1 MRITLIAALA
11 ANGVI
16 GRDNALPWHIP
27 ADLRRFKA
35 LTMGKPVIMG
45 RRTFESIGRPLP
57 GRLNIVMSRSMP
69 RGERVT
75 VVPDMDAALA
85 EARTTGADEAMVI
98 GGGEV
103 FRLFMPLADRL
114 ELTEIHLEAEG
125 DVTFPEADPAWWRE
139 TGREDHPAEGDAPA
153 YSFVT
158 LDRKNGDAD
167 AGEGA
172 STDGGS

>member
-16 GRDNALPWHIP
+16 GRDNALPWHLP

-35 LTMGKPVIMG
+35 LTMGKPVVMG

-57 GRLNIVMSRSMP
+57 GRLNIVMSRRMP
-69 RGERVT
+69 RGERVA
-75 VVPDMDAALA
+75 VVPDIDAALA
-85 EARTTGADEAMVI
+85 EARAAGAEEAMII

-114 ELTEIHLEAEG
+114 ELTEVHREAEG
-125 DVTFPEADPAWWRE
+125 DVTFPEPDPALWRE

-158 LDRKNGDAD
+158 LDRNHDVG
-167 AGEGA
+167 GA
-172 STDGGS
+172 ADGGS